1 MHKEWDNI
9 EKHLREDMNNPVR
22 TIMSIW
28 RYIGL
33 IALAGMIVLAVVE
46 GK

>member
-9 EKHLREDMNNPVR
+9 DKTLREDNPVR

-33 IALAGMIVLAVVE
+33 IALVGMIVLAVVG